1 MNTRGNEKKSKIM
14 PKYIYL
20 KKKKVGQTKQTYFY
34 FTIGVIITIFIKK
47 RQFRFISK
55 SHQS

>member
-1 MNTRGNEKKSKIM
+1 M